1 MPTVGVSILSKHLNI
16 FPEGLKWTVADYRDV
31 NAYIIDSLL
40 ELVDFLHLPAII
52 LNPILV

>member
-16 FPEGLKWTVADYRDV
+16 FPEGLKWTVADYRDF
-31 NAYIIDSLL
+31 NAYIIDSFL
-40 ELVDFLHLPAII
+40 ELVDFLHLSAII